1 MAGYALY
8 IIIALVSC
16 MVAYR
21 VCAREGNELA
31 NKIRLTII
39 FCILFIPSALRI
51 YTGNDYRTY
60 IYHFHDSY
68 RDIFVVTEAGF
79 NVVAKYVY
87 MFFDEEYFLVLF
99 AIFAF
104 VTILFFLKALY
115 EQSTDFGM
123 SFMLFM
129 AYGLY
134 FQTYNTVRYYMALAI
149 VFYAMRFVRD
159 RQYVKFLL
167 AVLFAALFHKTAVA
181 VLLIYPVCRMRWQI
195 YHYMLILIAGISGLV
210 FKSQYM
216 ELFVRLYPSY
226 KNEPEYLASG
236 GMSLINIIRVV
247 VVLVFAIVIMVL
259 CKKKW
264 EKNETAVFYFQ
275 MNVAAL
281 VLYLCFSFVP
291 FLSRLGYYLIISQVL
306 LIPELLKM
314 SEGLEFKFNI
324 NLKKLLAAGVT
335 FCAIA
340 YFAMF
345 MYKATAENV
354 KILPYS
360 TWLTYDSTEMIGY
373 PEMEQY
379 ILIRE

>member
-1 MAGYALY
+1 MAGYAFY

-16 MVAYR
+16 FVAFR
-21 VCAREGNELA
+21 VRDREGHVLA
-31 NKIRLTII
+31 DRIRLSII
-39 FCILFIPSALRI
+39 FWILFLASALRI

-68 RDIFVVTEAGF
+68 RDIFVVTEPGF
-79 NVVAKYVY
+79 NAVAKYVY
-87 MFFDEEYFLVLF
+87 KFFDEEYFLILF
-99 AIFAF
+99 ALFAF

-115 EQSTDFGM
+115 EQSSDFGM

-167 AVLFAALFHKTAVA
+167 AVLVAALFHKTAIA

-195 YHYMLILIAGISGLV
+195 YHYVLIVIAGISGLV

-236 GMSLINIIRVV
+236 GMSIINILRVAAV
-247 VVLVFAIVIMVL
+247 IAFAIVIMSL
-259 CKKKW
+259 CKKEH
-264 EKNETAVFYFQ
+264 EKNEAVRFYFQ

-306 LIPELLKM
+306 LIPELIKM
-314 SEGLEFKFNI
+314 SEGLKLNV
-324 NLKKLLAAGVT
+324 KKVLVAGVT
-335 FCAIA
+335 LCAAA
-340 YFAMF
+340 YFGMF

-360 TWLTYDSTEMIGY
+360 TWLTYDSSDMIGY
-373 PEMEQY
+373 PEPEQY

>member
-1 MAGYALY
+1 MAGYVLY

-16 MVAYR
+16 FAAFR
-21 VCAREGNELA
+21 VSSREGNEAA
-31 NKIRLTII
+31 NKIRLSII
-39 FCILFIPSALRI
+39 FWILFIPSALRI

-79 NVVAKYVY
+79 NAVAKYVY
-87 MFFDEEYFLVLF
+87 MFLDEEYFLILF
-99 AIFAF
+99 ALFAF

-123 SFMLFM
+123 SFMIFM

-159 RQYVKFLL
+159 RQYVKFML
-167 AVLFAALFHKTAVA
+167 AVLIAALFHKTAVA

-195 YHYMLILIAGISGLV
+195 YHYVLILIAGISGLV

-216 ELFVRLYPSY
+216 ELFVKLYPSY

-236 GMSLINIIRVV
+236 GMSLINIIRVAAV
-247 VVLVFAIVIMVL
+247 IVFAVAVML
-259 CKKKW
+259 LSKKDP
-264 EKNETAVFYFQ
+264 EKTEAVRFYFQ

-306 LIPELLKM
+306 LIPELIKM
-314 SEGLEFKFNI
+314 SEGLKFNNI
-324 NLKKLLAAGVT
+324 KLDIKKVLETGVT
-335 FCAIA
+335 FCAVVC
-340 YFAMF
+340 FAMF

-360 TWLTYDSTEMIGY
+360 TWLTYDSREMIGY

-379 ILIRE
+379 IQIR